1 MDWEG
6 LQVSTLVF
14 AFFPVALRDRT
25 GGTENYK
32 SAVLRRRIVDMF
44 LYTLASFFLLLFD
57 CFTIH
62 DALELP
68 RHDKPSRMR
77 VDW

>member
-6 LQVSTLVF
+6 LEVSTLVF

-44 LYTLASFFLLLFD
+44 YTLWLLFS
-57 CFTIH
+57 III
-62 DALELP
+62 
-68 RHDKPSRMR
+68 
-77 VDW
+77 